1 MGVFFLPSR
10 AGKVIVLKEEDTD
23 VESNRRPRSFRKYP
37 RKTRKGPRSSG
48 REAADANGTGSV
60 INIFFL
66 SYRNS
71 ENFAYVY
78 QISEQR
84 T

>member
-1 MGVFFLPSR
+1 MGFAECTQCFFFFR
-10 AGKVIVLKEEDTD
+10 AGKIIVLKDEDTD

-60 INIFFL
+60 ITIL
-66 SYRNS
+66 SLYK
-71 ENFAYVY
+71 F
-78 QISEQR
+78 
-84 T
+84 

>member
-1 MGVFFLPSR
+1 MGFAECTKCFFFFR
-10 AGKVIVLKEEDTD
+10 AGKIIVLKDEDTD

-60 INIFFL
+60 ITIL
-66 SYRNS
+66 SLYK
-71 ENFAYVY
+71 F
-78 QISEQR
+78 
-84 T
+84 

>member
-1 MGVFFLPSR
+1 M
-10 AGKVIVLKEEDTD
+10 LKDEDTD

-60 INIFFL
+60 ITIL
-66 SYRNS
+66 SLYK
-71 ENFAYVY
+71 F
-78 QISEQR
+78 
-84 T
+84 